1 MGKRQQKELRRLE
14 EALMESDDL
23 HESAGFWNNP
33 PKMDDHIVFNTDETD
48 VDLDA
53 YSEEVHQ
60 GRAGSGLS
68 VLLTM
73 VAMVALSA
81 GILLFLKILGV
92 L

>member
-1 MGKRQQKELRRLE
+1 MGKRQQKELRRLD

-23 HESAGFWNNP
+23 HESLGFWNNP

-53 YSEEVHQ
+53 YSEEVHR
-60 GRAGSGLS
+60 GRKNNALS
-68 VLLTM
+68 TVLTM
-73 VAMVALSA
+73 LAMLALSA
-81 GILLFLKILGV
+81 AILLLLKILGV